1 MVAAPVFDWYFA
13 TPLFNFFSFETR
25 TGMVATIHFEK
36 LYGMD
41 KGKANMIADKIK
53 NKIEE
58 LKPNDANTKPA

>member
-1 MVAAPVFDWYFA
+1 
-13 TPLFNFFSFETR
+13 
-25 TGMVATIHFEK
+25 
-36 LYGMD
+36 MD